1 MYGTVKLLTADGYK
15 DVPML
20 ANGATSF
27 RHRQVFHEDL
37 MSILTKVAQHP
48 EDESLVDSDL
58 VSRMAYIMAS
68 AADGEKDMNK
78 LSVEDYITWLEQ
90 FEAAS
95 FTLAAEAIGGLY
107 WANQAATSKG
117 KN

>member
-1 MYGTVKLLTADGYK
+1 MYGKVKLLTTKGYK
-15 DVPML
+15 EVPML
-20 ANGATSF
+20 ANAATSF

-37 MSILTKVAQHP
+37 MSILTKVSQHP
-48 EDESLVDSDL
+48 EDDTIVDSDL

-68 AADGEKDMNK
+68 AADEKKDMNT
-78 LSVEDYITWLEQ
+78 LSVDDYMAWLEDY
-90 FEAAS
+90 EAIS
-95 FTLAAEAIGGLY
+95 FTLAAEAIGGIY